1 MEQYSFA
8 MQFQLLKDMSL
19 DVAYVGN
26 HTVHGQLISIPENV
40 PNPGPGGV
48 QLRRPFPQWGQIGL
62 STSQGIAHY
71 NALQVMGEKRLSN
84 GVYALLSYTF
94 SKCTDNGSSESG
106 PPTIS
111 LLAQNYGVCNYD
123 ITNNFTLSSIYQLP
137 FGKGRK
143 FLTNASWPVEA
154 ALGGWEL
161 AGIFMDRTGLPFTPT
176 IGSDVANTGI
186 SGQWPNRVGSGKLAH
201 PTALKWFDT
210 TAFAIPAQYTYG
222 NSRRDILRADGL
234 IDLDATVKKNF
245 TFSEARILEVRFESF
260 NLANHPTFS
269 APNATIGTSSAGR
282 VTSTLNSNRIFQ
294 AAVKFFF

>member
-1 MEQYSFA
+1 MPAISTAPLTFNHTYMEQYNFA

-26 HTVHGQLISIPENV
+26 HTVHGQLISIPDNV

-48 QLRRPFPQWGQIGL
+48 QGRRPFNQWGQIGL
-62 STSQGIAHY
+62 SNSMGIAHY
-71 NALQVMGEKRLSN
+71 NALQTMVEKRLSN
-84 GVYALLSYTF
+84 GVYALVSYTY
-94 SKCTDNGSSESG
+94 SKCLDNGSSESA

-123 ITNNFTLSSIYQLP
+123 ITNNFTLSSVYQLP

-143 FLTNASWPVEA
+143 FLTSASWPVEA
-154 ALGGWEL
+154 ALGGWEM

-186 SGQWPNRVGSGKLAH
+186 SGEWPNRVGSGHLAN

-210 TAFAIPAQYTYG
+210 SAFTIPAQYTYG

-234 IDLDATVKKNF
+234 VDLDMTIKKNF
-245 TFSEARILEVRFESF
+245 NFTEVEDSR
-260 NLANHPTFS
+260 
-269 APNATIGTSSAGR
+269 G
-282 VTSTLNSNRIFQ
+282 
-294 AAVKFFF
+294 AV